1 MKSFFADSGKKKIF
15 FIPLSIFIVILIA
28 EITGILILNSGLIV
42 YTTDDAYI
50 HLALAENI
58 LKGHYGVNLQ
68 ENSSPS
74 SSVLWPFILSP
85 FTGFSLGYLIP
96 LLINV
101 LSSVGS
107 IFIFFFILK
116 KIFFKEPTDNSI
128 LIKVAIL
135 LMILLII
142 GTNLVGSLFSGM
154 EHSLQIYLT
163 LLNIWGLILIV
174 TDKNI
179 PKWFLAFIIIAPL
192 IRFENLALSFSS
204 LIFLYL
210 TGYKKKALFSFLIIV
225 LSVSCFSIFL
235 LSLGLKPLPLSV
247 LQKSSVISSSGF
259 YAILENVKENLF
271 SPRGSLLMIG
281 VFVLSY
287 FSFFTE
293 RNRAERLLAGCFS
306 LAVLLHLVIG
316 KEGRYIVYIWAASL
330 FIFIFLYREWI
341 FKTITKIGFLKTAL
355 FSSTLTVLV
364 SYYYILSI
372 LTIPISSNN
381 IYEQHYQMHRFVSD
395 YYKNYAID
403 VINKTIK
410 SNVPHYILKSC
421 DHIPWIFIEGSVK
434 EIKIVFY
441 NFEIKLFRSDE
452 YTHISKYF
460 PLYLNVM
467 LTVFIDVY
475 ILIDYIDEINCKMCN
490 INYMREYSQHIIHRT
505 PFRTL
510 HIMDYEENIHKYNF
524 NAFAYL
530 GQLENPPQ
538 QLIELL
544 KPVECMSEK
553 NKFLLYTS

>member
-1 MKSFFADSGKKKIF
+1 MKSFFADSGEKKIF
-15 FIPLSIFIVILIA
+15 FIPLGIFIVILIA

-116 KIFFKEPTDNSI
+116 KIFFKESTDNSI
-128 LIKVAIL
+128 LIKAAIL

-142 GTNLVGSLFSGM
+142 ATNLVGSLFSGM

-210 TGYKKKALFSFLIIV
+210 KGYKKKAMFSFLIIV

-247 LQKSSVISSSGF
+247 LQKSSVISSGGF
-259 YAILENVKENLF
+259 YATLENVKDNLF

-355 FSSTLTVLV
+355 FSSALTVLV

-381 IYEQHYQMHRFVSD
+381 IYEQHYQMHRFAAD
-395 YYKNYAID
+395 YYKKPVAVNDLGYVSFNNNNYVLDLVGLASQEALNYSQTRKTSEWID
-403 VINKTIK
+403 TLCRKHDVELAMIYDDWFDTIPGNWFK
-410 SNVPHYILKSC
+410 AA
-421 DHIPWIFIEGSVK
+421 E
-434 EIKIVFY
+434 
-441 NFEIKLFRSDE
+441 
-452 YTHISKYF
+452 
-460 PLYLNVM
+460 LYLGK
-467 LTVFIDVY
+467 I
-475 ILIDYIDEINCKMCN
+475 KMASSRDMVSFYLLD
-490 INYMREYSQHIIHRT
+490 IEKKGEVIYLLRKFRE
-505 PFRTL
+505 TL
-510 HIMDYEENIHKYNF
+510 PEGVKLVLNE
-524 NAFAYL
+524 
-530 GQLENPPQ
+530 
-538 QLIELL
+538 
-544 KPVECMSEK
+544 
-553 NKFLLYTS
+553 